1 MGSRIGIVA
10 GSGRFPGRAVEEA
23 LKRGLD
29 CAVVSVSGAPS
40 KDFPVSKDVFLAA
53 GPGDLEKITSFFRD
67 RDITDILLAGKVDPA
82 TLLDPAALDREA
94 RTLFASLGSERGP
107 EVVLQVL
114 IEYLARQGL
123 RVIDP
128 RPFLEP
134 HFCGP
139 GVLTAATP
147 SPRILRD
154 MEFGWTR
161 ARTLS
166 DLDVGQ
172 TLVVRQ
178 GMVIAVEGL
187 EGTDKTLERAGKL
200 AGPGIV
206 AVKVGRTRQ
215 DPRID
220 LPAVGLETVRILID
234 VHGAALCFEA
244 KTVPFFDRE
253 EAVRL
258 ADEAG
263 LAIVAR

>member
-1 MGSRIGIVA
+1 MASRIGIVA
-10 GSGRFPGRAVEEA
+10 GSGRFPGRAVQEA
-23 LKRGLD
+23 LKRDMD
-29 CAVVSVSGAPS
+29 CAVVSVSGALPD
-40 KDFPVSKDVFLAA
+40 DFPVSKDVFLAA

-67 RDITDILLAGKVDPA
+67 LDIKDILLAGKVDPG

-94 RTLFASLGSERGP
+94 RTLFESLGSERGP
-107 EVVLQVL
+107 AAVLQVL

-134 HFCGP
+134 YFCGP
-139 GVLTAATP
+139 GVLTAAPP
-147 SPRILRD
+147 SPQILRD
-154 MEFGWTR
+154 MEFGWAR

-166 DLDVGQ
+166 DLDIGQ

-178 GMVIAVEGL
+178 GMVVAVEGL
-187 EGTDKTLERAGKL
+187 EGTDKTLERGGRL

-206 AVKVGRTRQ
+206 AVKVGRTCQ

-220 LPAVGLETVRILID
+220 LPAVGLETVRILVD
-234 VHGAALCFEA
+234 VCGAALCFEA

-253 EAVRL
+253 ESLRL

-263 LAIVAR
+263 LAIMAR